1 MVLFLA
7 AVGLVLFFGG
17 IAAIICEPPKG
28 KLKFIALVI
37 FIGTVLLGG
46 ASLVD
51 YKEDLYRASHR
62 VGWDSVEA
70 VEGHPPIKI
79 GEKWYKIKLIETT
92 RPDAVG
98 RG

>member
-7 AVGLVLFFGG
+7 AVGLILFFGG

-62 VGWDSVEA
+62 VVWDSVEA
-70 VEGHPPIKI
+70 IEGHSPIKI
-79 GEKWYKIKLIETT
+79 GDKWYQIKLIEIPE
-92 RPDAVG
+92 PDGAG
-98 RG
+98 QR